1 MQFDN
6 NAQNTLIEGPR
17 QIFQSFSQITVLK
30 TYLISFQGVLC
41 IKRLIVR
48 WYILKVNLLKDFSV
62 VAKSLQRQ
70 IISSDIFMI
79 NKFVDLIHM

>member
-6 NAQNTLIEGPR
+6 NAQKTLIEGPR

-30 TYLISFQGVLC
+30 TYLISFRGVLC

-62 VAKSLQRQ
+62 VAKYDKILTEANY
-70 IISSDIFMI
+70 FE
-79 NKFVDLIHM
+79 